1 MISSYM
7 HTNIQNALW
16 SHYIHPVMSQF
27 RPLPSLTSRS
37 VTSTV
42 FARDDKVVSG
52 SDDRTVKVWELRNMR
67 SALATIR
74 TDASINK
81 LAVSHSGVIAI
92 PHDNRHIRLFDLNGQ
107 RVTRLPRSNRV
118 VSVQPNRESGSTTD
132 RSSIHDT
139 QGHQRMAS
147 SVAWSEDPSYQCN
160 LFSAGFDRRVL
171 GWSICLPKENQ

>member
-1 MISSYM
+1 
-7 HTNIQNALW
+7 
-16 SHYIHPVMSQF
+16 MSQTIDA
-27 RPLPSLTSRS
+27 SLQQFDYGFITVHTTHRS

-42 FARDDKVVSG
+42 FTRDDRVVSG

-81 LAVSHSGVIAI
+81 LAVSQTGVIAM

-107 RVTRLPRSNRV
+107 RLARLPRSNRL
-118 VSVQPNRESGSTTD
+118 VSGKEEGRSGFARLLQFTVFCALCVS
-132 RSSIHDT
+132 

-147 SVAWSEDPSYQCN
+147 SVAWAEDSTYNCN

-171 GWSICLPKENQ
+171 GWSISLPKENLA